1 MAQIQIISGANLK
14 AGDSTN
20 KNPFIFPH
28 SQTPRDRHDKK
39 KPVANLLLLCSH
51 RQVGPLCHSLQGQ
64 RKVAPDKNEK
74 FHVGSSV
81 VRFARK
87 KIAHQPP
94 QKKSCLWSANPLRR
108 VIFFFPGK
116 MKSLLSPI

>member
-81 VRFARK
+81 VRFA
-87 KIAHQPP
+87 QEE
-94 QKKSCLWSANPLRR
+94 KKSPTNRHKKKVVFGVLTRC
-108 VIFFFPGK
+108 VV
-116 MKSLLSPI
+116 